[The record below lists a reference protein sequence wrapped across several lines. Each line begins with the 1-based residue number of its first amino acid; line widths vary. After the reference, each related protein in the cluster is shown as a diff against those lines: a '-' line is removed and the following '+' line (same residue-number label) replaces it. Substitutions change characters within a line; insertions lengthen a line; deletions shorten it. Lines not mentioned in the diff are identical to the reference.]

1 MITKEIEKQ
10 VTVLPDG
17 QLQVLEI
24 TNIVEDGATIASTNH
39 RKVIAPGDDVT
50 NETGLA
56 KEIAE
61 KMHTKER
68 KDAYIAKNIKD

>member
-24 TNIVEDGATIASTNH
+24 TNIVEDDKIIASTNH
-39 RKVIAPGDDVT
+39 RKVIAPGDDVSD
-50 NETGLA
+50 ETGNVKLVA
-56 KEIAE
+56 DAV
-61 KMHTKER
+61 HTTDIVKNY
-68 KDAYIAKNIKD
+68 KDKIKT